1 MAALLASLSLQRRS
15 RELGL
20 QLRAGLRDVRA
31 EFSYV
36 RLRGLRKVGLV
47 VESAA
52 ESDELAD
59 VFRES
64 QQYSELQR
72 EKGGGEGRGKGGR
85 LCGEGWRGRCWGEG
99 LVPAICEHCIG
110 PSTADDDDD
119 DDGDEGL
126 GRGRPMAPTAEEVEV
141 ALHVLEGCCL
151 LDPATSRQ
159 LAASYDVVKDILIH
173 LSPMSS
179 TPLGDPPPSLMACCL
194 NALPAI
200 LLASPQ
206 ALESMDVHKG
216 VLHVAPIVK
225 DRQIPLYL
233 RAKAVEFLALFLAQL
248 TDLAAGG
255 GGGSTVEVAGRWLGD
270 AVHDLEDVV
279 GERAAQLIE
288 GVATGRG
295 AVLSEDLVEER
306 VTRIAEMF

>member
-1 MAALLASLSLQRRS
+1 MLNLPPAPWEDGGSAPFSPASPPTRSMAALLASLSLQRRS

-64 QQYSELQR
+64 QQYSELQ
-72 EKGGGEGRGKGGR
+72 
-85 LCGEGWRGRCWGEG
+85 

-126 GRGRPMAPTAEEVEV
+126 GQRGGRPMAPTAEEVEV

-295 AVLSEDLVEER
+295 AVLSEELVEER